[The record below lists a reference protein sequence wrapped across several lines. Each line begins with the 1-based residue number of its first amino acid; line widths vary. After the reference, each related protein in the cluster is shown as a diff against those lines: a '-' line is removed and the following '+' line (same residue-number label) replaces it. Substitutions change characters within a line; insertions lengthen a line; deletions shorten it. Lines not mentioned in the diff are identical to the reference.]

1 MCTIAWLAM
10 VRFPI
15 CSCWLGCYERT
26 IVQENHGNTALRLP
40 AVYPVLNDR
49 MCSVLLYLPSLREN
63 GGTGPEFNV
72 CVTYSF
78 NGGLKITMND
88 NRSLNLFFHN
98 ANTDTTID
106 TALRVL
112 YVLDRPGTFPDRTAF
127 HLSGVNPFRDWN
139 YTAGVR
145 WYFHPRDSLYTNCV
159 VSS

>member
-1 MCTIAWLAM
+1 MT
-10 VRFPI
+10 
-15 CSCWLGCYERT
+15 GC
-26 IVQENHGNTALRLP
+26 V
-40 AVYPVLNDR
+40 
-49 MCSVLLYLPSLREN
+49 LYLPSLREN

-78 NGGLKITMND
+78 NG
-88 NRSLNLFFHN
+88 
-98 ANTDTTID
+98 D